1 MNAFVA
7 KSHSLPLLTGI
18 ESDLVCYALLVNA
31 LFILHRFQGPYNG
44 GSDLLGYLIL
54 VCLCL
59 AHAAPDPVWRDYA
72 LAYLALQPILS
83 YFKSGWSKAIHRD
96 WWSGQAL
103 RDVFD
108 YSAYPVSD
116 AVRARFRD
124 SALLAPMSWA
134 VILFEL
140 AFPLALLHRDALVA
154 ALAVAAAFHL
164 ANFLLFNDAAQAW
177 EDGTW
182 MKQTKYHALFGVKF
196 LLALG
201 VFYFASGLVGRGEGT
216 AWIRANRGKWL
227 SVTLLMAVA
236 IVMLSGWMRGL
247 HVGPNRVAEEEASG
261 VRFNVTQEGMAAGE
275 DESNSAAPAEEA
287 AGDGAE
293 EKAEDASAEDP
304 AAAEATDEA
313 AEAAAAS

>member
-1 MNAFVA
+1 MSAEAAIRLTEILLAIAFLQ
-7 KSHSLPLLTGI
+7 KSVEHVFGLPDERLYFLPLAALSLLLLTGI

-59 AHAAPDPVWRDYA
+59 AHAAPDPRWREYA

-108 YSAYPVSD
+108 FSAYPVSQ

-154 ALAVAAAFHL
+154 ALALAAAFHL
-164 ANFLLFNDAAQAW
+164 ANFLLFGFNRFVW
-177 EDGTW
+177 IW
-182 MKQTKYHALFGVKF
+182 V
-196 LLALG
+196 
-201 VFYFASGLVGRGEGT
+201 ASYPAILWLQDRLVGAGLPV
-216 AWIRANRGKWL
+216 I
-227 SVTLLMAVA
+227 
-236 IVMLSGWMRGL
+236 SG
-247 HVGPNRVAEEEASG
+247 
-261 VRFNVTQEGMAAGE
+261 
-275 DESNSAAPAEEA
+275 
-287 AGDGAE
+287 
-293 EKAEDASAEDP
+293 
-304 AAAEATDEA
+304 
-313 AEAAAAS
+313 

>member
-1 MNAFVA
+1 MSAEAAIRLTEILLAIAFLQ
-7 KSHSLPLLTGI
+7 KSVEHVFGLPDERLYFLPLAALSLLLLTGI

-59 AHAAPDPVWRDYA
+59 AHAAPDPRWREYA

-108 YSAYPVSD
+108 FSAYPVSD
-116 AVRARFRD
+116 AIRARFRD

-154 ALAVAAAFHL
+154 ALALAAAFHL
-164 ANFLLFNDAAQAW
+164 ANFLLFGFNRFVW
-177 EDGTW
+177 IW
-182 MKQTKYHALFGVKF
+182 V
-196 LLALG
+196 
-201 VFYFASGLVGRGEGT
+201 ASYPAILWLQDRLVGAGVPV
-216 AWIRANRGKWL
+216 I
-227 SVTLLMAVA
+227 
-236 IVMLSGWMRGL
+236 SG
-247 HVGPNRVAEEEASG
+247 
-261 VRFNVTQEGMAAGE
+261 
-275 DESNSAAPAEEA
+275 
-287 AGDGAE
+287 
-293 EKAEDASAEDP
+293 
-304 AAAEATDEA
+304 
-313 AEAAAAS
+313 